1 MTKKRKKQIKKRRRL
16 IIILIIII
24 IFVVVKDNKKD
35 EIINSISNKTNKSYL
50 GNVTNDSDTEI
61 KEEWQKLIV
70 SYLDAYTDSL
80 KNLKSRDVTSLFTD
94 KNSEEA
100 YLTQT
105 IINLQVFHHSVQNN
119 DMRLKKAS
127 YDIVYK
133 KVSIKDNKI
142 TIEFLENDYYNFK
155 YLNNITSK
163 IYNIENTIIINKKDK
178 DYKIDSIRVERGN
191 YIIFTSI
198 LEDKFT
204 KNDIDVLKTKY
215 EKLIREESENNK
227 RLLEEANTKEYIAK
241 KECDN
246 YYNRDKAIN
255 YSYNYIKDRNEYYLD
270 YSSLGGNCAN
280 HASQAI
286 HEGGVPMDYTGAYEW
301 KYFSDE
307 LNENNTKKGRSSSW
321 VSTYHFYEYAKNNKG
336 YGLCAEVDVN
346 LFYAEV
352 GDVVHVGYKDG
363 NIYSHTT
370 IVSKV
375 IKKNGKTIDILV
387 NSNTSDLEDYPVM
400 GYIYYNKRLIKIL
413 GYND

>member
-1 MTKKRKKQIKKRRRL
+1 MTKKKKKQIKKKRRF

-24 IFVVVKDNKKD
+24 IFIVVKDNKKD
-35 EIINSISNKTNKSYL
+35 EIINSISNKFNKSYL
-50 GNVTNDSDTEI
+50 GNVVNDTEVDI
-61 KEEWQKLIV
+61 KEDWQKLIV
-70 SYLDAYTDSL
+70 SYLDSYTDSL
-80 KNLKSRDVTSLFTD
+80 VNLKSRDVTSLFTD
-94 KNSEEA
+94 KNGLEA

-105 IINLQVFHHSVQNN
+105 IVDLQVFHHSAQIN
-119 DMRLKKAS
+119 DMTLKKAS

-155 YLNNITSK
+155 YLGNITSK
-163 IYNIENTIIINKKDK
+163 MYNIENTIIINKKDDK
-178 DYKIDSIRVERGN
+178 YTIDSIRVERGN
-191 YIIFTSI
+191 YVIFTSI
-198 LEDKFT
+198 LDDKFT
-204 KNDIDVLKTKY
+204 KSDVDELKNKY

-246 YYNRDKAIN
+246 YYNREKAIN
-255 YSYNYIKDRNEYYLD
+255 YSYKYIKDRNEYYLD

-280 HASQAI
+280 HASQAV
-286 HEGGVPMDYTGAYEW
+286 HEGGVPMDYTGNYEW

-307 LNENNTKKGRSSSW
+307 LNENNVKKGRSSSW
-321 VSTYHFYEYAKNNKG
+321 VSTYHFYEYAKNNTG

-352 GDVVHVGYKDG
+352 GDVIHVGYKD
-363 NIYSHTT
+363 NNVYSHTT

-375 IKKNGKTIDILV
+375 IKKDGKIIDILV

-413 GYND
+413 GYNN